1 MRTRCQQSSVCCG
14 ATRHSSNTGEL
25 TAVLEAL
32 KLHGRHGY
40 VPAEAQTGIF
50 ESDFAAGVTLDTIQ
64 PEPYVQLGSQ
74 HQRDFFLSSAS
85 DQAQPHFLKLR
96 SVGGTPHGDNLN
108 V

>member
-1 MRTRCQQSSVCCG
+1 MSTIIRYCG

-32 KLHGRHGY
+32 TLHGRHGK
-40 VPAEAQTGIF
+40 VPAEAQTRIF
-50 ESDFAAGVTLDTIQ
+50 DSDFAAGVTIDIVQ
-64 PEPYVQLGSQ
+64 PELNVKLGSQ
-74 HQRDFFLSSAS
+74 YERDFLSSTSA
-85 DQAQPHFLKLR
+85 QAQPHFLKLR